1 MPLWAPS
8 QSCVTPDFNWIQHVC
23 DLLLWTKWQGYWF
36 IGKVLA
42 AWSSLNSKWSLHR
55 YIQIIPSKRQIWL
68 QINLVKRD
76 TNNIHANTLDQD
88 ILPCCIH
95 LTEGQWPFQSHWPCT
110 TSITHDLYRLWINFI
125 TVKWYQTLQN
135 KWFNVFPNFFRLN
148 IFLFDSLGTNFWSP
162 GHSTSCGCRLLLCSQ
177 LLSLKCP
184 TLGLNVTRFFTK

>member
-1 MPLWAPS
+1 M
-8 QSCVTPDFNWIQHVC
+8 
-23 DLLLWTKWQGYWF
+23 
-36 IGKVLA
+36 
-42 AWSSLNSKWSLHR
+42 
-55 YIQIIPSKRQIWL
+55 
-68 QINLVKRD
+68 KRD

-184 TLGLNVTRFFTK
+184 TWDLMWPGFLQSRHFTDVWKPSPDFDLILEGFLASWPEEPDWVFPS